1 MELAHAVCKK
11 CATDSIS
18 IHGHLRV
25 LRFELQKRDDR
36 MCKRVQAFA
45 QVGSKY

>member
-18 IHGHLRV
+18 MQRHLAV
-25 LRFELQKRDDR
+25 LRFELQKLDDR

-45 QVGSKY
+45 QVGSNY